1 MDMLRISDADRDAAM
16 ELLSEHYSL
25 GRLTKDEF
33 DERADAVWS
42 AKTRSDLSPV
52 FADLPVSSPS
62 PPKSAGGAPPSPRR
76 RWPIAPA
83 PVLFLLIALTVITHL
98 PFVLL
103 ALVVWFAVGR
113 GRGRWGHGPHHYG
126 VCGHGTQS
134 RR

>member
-1 MDMLRISDADRDAAM
+1 MDMLRISDADREAAM

-42 AKTRSDLSPV
+42 AKTRSDLSPL
-52 FADLPVSSPS
+52 FADLPVSSPP
-62 PPKSAGGAPPSPRR
+62 PPKGAGGAPPSPRR

-83 PVLFLLIALTVITHL
+83 PVLFLLIALTVITHV

-113 GRGRWGHGPHHYG
+113 GRWGHGPHHYG
-126 VCGHGTQS
+126 ESGHGARS